1 MKANATPIDRAFE
14 RCRLLAGLIASE
26 HKRARAYPT
35 DDRYVELGLIE
46 RGAKIEKEKI
56 RQAIDQKFDDLS
68 ALVEH
73 VVILDM
79 VAALELH
86 FDGRIKT
93 AVGEAR
99 RTLKGKFGDSALAG
113 RNKLVRETDDF
124 RGLQNIIDLVEPDIS
139 IEMQAILKISVT
151 TETNLHTVQTY
162 VIPRQY

>member
-1 MKANATPIDRAFE
+1 
-14 RCRLLAGLIASE
+14 
-26 HKRARAYPT
+26 
-35 DDRYVELGLIE
+35 
-46 RGAKIEKEKI
+46 
-56 RQAIDQKFDDLS
+56 
-68 ALVEH
+68 
-73 VVILDM
+73 
-79 VAALELH
+79 
-86 FDGRIKT
+86 
-93 AVGEAR
+93 VGEAR